1 MAAELLAILQDPLL
15 LVVVAV
21 ALVFDFYNGMND
33 AANAIATVVSTRAL
47 KPNQAVLWGA
57 FFNFIAIFIYGTAVA
72 SAIGKG
78 IVSPTSLGTPAEI
91 PWVTLAALAGAI
103 FWAALATHR
112 GIPVSISHCLIGGL
126 IGAAMAKA
134 GVGGVLWSGGKV
146 EATVLFIALSPL
158 IGIAFGVALVALIAR
173 ICRNMSPGRTSSTF
187 LRLQLASSAF
197 MGLSHGGNDAQKTAG
212 IITFL
217 LIGTGVIGPMDHIPF
232 SILLLSYFIIALGT
246 YLGGW
251 KVIKTMGM
259 RMTGLKPYQG
269 FAAETGGA
277 LTLLGAALGGIPV
290 STTHT
295 ITGSIIGSGIGAARR
310 LSAVRWGV
318 TRNIVWAW
326 ILTIPVSA
334 AVAAGFLLVFRA
346 AGLA

>member
-1 MAAELLAILQDPLL
+1 MVAELIAILQDPLIL
-15 LVVVAV
+15 LVVAV

-47 KPNQAVLWGA
+47 RPKAAVLWGA
-57 FFNFIAIFIYGTAVA
+57 SFNFLALFIYGTAVA
-72 SAIGKG
+72 SALGKG
-78 IVSPTSLGTPAEI
+78 IVSPTALGTPEQI
-91 PWVTLAALAGAI
+91 PWVTLAALGGAI
-103 FWAALATHR
+103 FWAAIATHR

-126 IGAAMAKA
+126 IGAAMATA
-134 GVGGVLWSGGKV
+134 GVGSVLWGAGKLEV
-146 EATVLFIALSPL
+146 TILFIALSPI
-158 IGIAFGVALVALIAR
+158 IGLVVAIGLIAA
-173 ICRNMSPGRTSSTF
+173 IAQVCRNVSPGRTSRYF
-187 LRLQLASSAF
+187 LKLQLASSAF

-217 LIGTGVIGPMDHIPF
+217 LIGTGIIGPKDPIPF
-232 SILLLSYFIIALGT
+232 SILFISYFVIAMGT
-246 YLGGW
+246 YIGGW
-251 KVIKTMGM
+251 KVIKTVGM
-259 RMTGLKPYQG
+259 RITGLRPYQG

-277 LTLLGAALGGIPV
+277 VTLLGTAMAGIPV

-334 AVAAGFLLVFRA
+334 VVAAGFLLVFRA
-346 AGLA
+346 AGLV